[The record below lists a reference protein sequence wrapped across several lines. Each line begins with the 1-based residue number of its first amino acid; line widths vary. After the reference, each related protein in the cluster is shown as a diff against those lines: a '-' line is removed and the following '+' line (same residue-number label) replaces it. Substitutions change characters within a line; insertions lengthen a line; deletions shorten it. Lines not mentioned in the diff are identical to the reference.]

1 MDEKIIFSLIDKFNS
16 SSMTE
21 LEFHD
26 GAMRLALRKDGRESD
41 SSPRQIER
49 KSYAAE
55 NAYSSARLTIPVE
68 GKTLA
73 GSAETGGGEYIKSP
87 IVGVVYAS
95 SEPDT
100 PPFVKAG
107 STVKAGQI
115 LCVLEA
121 MKMMNKL
128 EAEFDCEIVAV
139 KASNGEMVEYG
150 QALFEVKKI

>member
-26 GAMRLALRKDGRESD
+26 GGLSLSLRKDGGASD
-41 SSPRQIER
+41 GSPRQTEH
-49 KSYAAE
+49 KPHAAE
-55 NAYSSARLTIPVE
+55 NANSPVRLTIPVDD
-68 GKTLA
+68 KTLA
-73 GSAETGGGEYIKSP
+73 GNAGAGGEYIKSP
-87 IVGVVYAS
+87 IVGVFYAS
-95 SEPDT
+95 SEPDA

-139 KASNGEMVEYG
+139 KAFNGEMVEYG
-150 QALFEVKKI
+150 QALFEVKKL

>member
-26 GAMRLALRKDGRESD
+26 GGLRLSLRKDGGASD
-41 SSPRQIER
+41 SSLRQTEHKPR
-49 KSYAAE
+49 AAE
-55 NAYSSARLTIPVE
+55 NANSSVRLTIPVDDR
-68 GKTLA
+68 TLA
-73 GSAETGGGEYIKSP
+73 DDSGSGGGEYIKSP
-87 IVGVVYAS
+87 IVGVFYAS
-95 SEPDT
+95 SEPDA

-128 EAEFDCEIVAV
+128 ESEFDCEIVAV
-139 KASNGEMVEYG
+139 KAFNGEMVEYG
-150 QALFEVKKI
+150 QVLFEVKKL